1 MLTLTHIAD
10 THLGHRQY
18 GLKQREDDMVS
29 TTRAAFREMIK
40 ERGTDAILL
49 PGDLFHSRDLRPKIL
64 HQIEQEL
71 ERIPDE
77 VPVLV
82 SRGNHDENL
91 TPRDVTWLNYLHQRG
106 HIVFLQA
113 ELNADP
119 ETAWFNPYDPDELG
133 QSAGFYDIDVEGLD
147 GPVRVFG
154 LQWRG
159 ARTGQALQ
167 QVANGIQ
174 ETNEMH
180 GEPAWTVLLA
190 HFGMEDEV
198 PTLGGTVTHG
208 ELRDVKDVV
217 DYLALGHIHKRY
229 ESGGWI
235 YNPGS
240 PEAHNTREGR
250 AEWEHG
256 YYSVILDDGSAETGK
271 GAVEFDVEHH
281 PTKRRPYYRIE
292 FDVTAHESPG
302 DLETA
307 FQEHVRD
314 EQAAMTEYCS
324 QDEFTAQGEPRDP
337 IIDLRFTGTL
347 QFSRGDFRTDELAAW
362 VEDACDALYV
372 QVNTGIRTANVQQLL
387 SEIDEDEVF
396 KDGQLNTAALEHR
409 VFETIAKESIYDDH
423 AGDVADVL
431 GNAHQM
437 AQADEAVE
445 DIRDSVSSARQELF
459 PDLADDVVLDI
470 EEDPFADAETD
481 EEASGD
487 TTGGDEVDVET
498 EAGEVVEQ

>member
-1 MLTLTHIAD
+1 MLTLSHIAD

-29 TTRAAFREMIK
+29 TTRAAFQEMIE

-49 PGDLFHSRDLRPKIL
+49 PGDLFHSRDLRPKVL
-64 HQIEQEL
+64 HQVEQEL
-71 ERIPDE
+71 EQIPDE

-119 ETAWFNPYDPDELG
+119 ETAWFNPCDPDEPG
-133 QSAGFYDIDVEGLD
+133 QSAGFYDIAVEGLD

-159 ARTGQALQ
+159 AKTGQALQ

-229 ESGGWI
+229 ESGEWI

-250 AEWEHG
+250 VEWEHG
-256 YYSVILDDGSAETGK
+256 YYSVALDDGPAETDK
-271 GAVEFDVEHH
+271 RAVKFDVEHH
-281 PTKRRPYYRIE
+281 PTKRRPYYKVE

-307 FQEHVRD
+307 FQDHVRD

-324 QDEFTAQGEPRDP
+324 QDEFTARGEPRDP

-362 VEDACDALYV
+362 VEEACDALYV

-387 SEIDEDEVF
+387 SEINEDEVF

-423 AGDVADVL
+423 AADVADVL

-437 AQADEAVE
+437 AQAEEAVE

-459 PDLADDVVLDI
+459 PELADDVVLDI
-470 EEDPFADAETD
+470 EEDPFVDVETG

-487 TTGGDEVDVET
+487 TVDGDADTET
-498 EAGEVVEQ
+498 EEVVEQ

>member
-1 MLTLTHIAD
+1 
-10 THLGHRQY
+10 
-18 GLKQREDDMVS
+18 MVS
-29 TTRAAFREMIK
+29 TTRAALQEMIK

-119 ETAWFNPYDPDELG
+119 EKAWFNPYDPAEPG
-133 QSAGFYDIDVEGLD
+133 QSAGFYDIDIEGLD
-147 GPVRVFG
+147 GPVRMFG

-159 ARTGQALQ
+159 AKTGQALQ
-167 QVANGIQ
+167 QVAKGIQ

-190 HFGMEDEV
+190 HFGIEDEV

-256 YYSVILDDGSAETGK
+256 YYSVTLDADGSGTG
-271 GAVEFDVEHH
+271 GDAPEFNVAHRA
-281 PTKRRPYYRIE
+281 TKRRPYYRIE
-292 FDVTAHESPG
+292 FDVTPHESPG
-302 DLETA
+302 DLETG
-307 FQEHVRD
+307 FQEHVQD
-314 EQAAMTEYCS
+314 EQGEMTAYCG
-324 QDEFTAQGEPRDP
+324 QDEFMARGEPRAP

-347 QFSRGDFRTDELAAW
+347 QFSRGEFRTDELLAW
-362 VEDACDALYV
+362 VEDTCDALYV
-372 QVNTGIRTANVQQLL
+372 QVNTGIRTANVQQLI
-387 SEIDEDEVF
+387 SEIDEEEVF

-409 VFETIAKESIYDDH
+409 VFETIAKESIYDEH
-423 AGDVADVL
+423 AADVADVL

-437 AQADEAVE
+437 AQAEEAVE
-445 DIRDSVSSARQELF
+445 DIRDSVSSVRQELF

-470 EEDPFADAETD
+470 QKDPFADAEAG

-487 TTGGDEVDVET
+487 AADGDADT
-498 EAGEVVEQ
+498 EPEADNEEVVEQ